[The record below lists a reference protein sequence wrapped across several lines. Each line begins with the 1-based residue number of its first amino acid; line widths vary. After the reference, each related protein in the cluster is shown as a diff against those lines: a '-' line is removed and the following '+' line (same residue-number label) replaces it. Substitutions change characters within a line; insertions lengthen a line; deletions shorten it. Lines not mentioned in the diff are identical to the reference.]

1 MVQTSDIEEVSSSTS
16 TPALST
22 PKRDITD
29 KSPADND
36 YTNYPTESVAAVTI
50 AVLAVVI
57 VLTMVL
63 VFRALRKRQ
72 RARQGEQFGEGHIP
86 TITTGVMGTGKLK
99 FTVFIYNDL
108 KVQAD
113 KLPLRFLF
121 YIYIN
126 DLEVC
131 SSSKKMFLNLVFA
144 NIFLAPDVF
153 ISIK

>member
-1 MVQTSDIEEVSSSTS
+1 MVQTSDIEEVSSSAS

-86 TITTGVMGTGKLK
+86 TITTGVMGTGASAYASSLDS
-99 FTVFIYNDL
+99 VPVRGQIRWESINPSSG
-108 KVQAD
+108 AD
-113 KLPLRFLF
+113 
-121 YIYIN
+121 N
-126 DLEVC
+126 
-131 SSSKKMFLNLVFA
+131 SSQQQ
-144 NIFLAPDVF
+144 PQR
-153 ISIK
+153 